1 MKIIRSI
8 AVASMLAGVVVTG
21 STEAA
26 NASVRH
32 APKATSVRHAPKAT
46 SVRHAPK
53 AAKAPSSCT
62 ASCRQRIKSVKL
74 PIFYLRF

>member
-32 APKATSVRHAPKAT
+32 APKATSVRHAPKA
-46 SVRHAPK
+46 
-53 AAKAPSSCT
+53 AKAPSSCT